1 MANLVDLDDH
11 HGEASGP
18 GEKEKERER
27 GGVGRQRERT
37 RESLTNLID
46 LVGLL
51 NGARAH
57 VHVSGGQGE
66 RMREGET
73 SGRNKER

>member
-27 GGVGRQRERT
+27 GGGKTEVESERI
-37 RESLTNLID
+37 ID
-46 LVGLL
+46 
-51 NGARAH
+51 
-57 VHVSGGQGE
+57 QPC
-66 RMREGET
+66 
-73 SGRNKER
+73 